1 MNYLNFDQIYTFD
14 DKYFYNK
21 KLLPESLS
29 INEYLKY
36 KDDDNY
42 LNNFNIIKRDEVSL
56 DNIFLFIFNRGIKS
70 GGNYYHFIFHYL
82 QKIIGFF
89 ELKNLKLGI
98 PLNMLDFQ
106 KELLYKLIP
115 KENIIYLDIYRYN
128 YVINNCYIGKYIS
141 ASNLPLHLLNK
152 YQNIFNF
159 NNFESKNLIY
169 IRRRNNNNA
178 GKERIMINENDFINY
193 LKDKNCSFF
202 FFEDHNFNDK
212 IINLIDLKPKTIII
226 EIGSGLTN
234 LLFIPKYILK
244 NIKFIIIDQ
253 DNWKLDKSRICN
265 ILNILQINFDIITCK
280 NVTNNKDL
288 FNSPFILNI
297 NDFSKFI

>member
-1 MNYLNFDQIYTFD
+1 
-14 DKYFYNK
+14 
-21 KLLPESLS
+21 
-29 INEYLKY
+29 
-36 KDDDNY
+36 
-42 LNNFNIIKRDEVSL
+42 
-56 DNIFLFIFNRGIKS
+56 
-70 GGNYYHFIFHYL
+70 
-82 QKIIGFF
+82 
-89 ELKNLKLGI
+89 
-98 PLNMLDFQ
+98 
-106 KELLYKLIP
+106 
-115 KENIIYLDIYRYN
+115 
-128 YVINNCYIGKYIS
+128 
-141 ASNLPLHLLNK
+141 
-152 YQNIFNF
+152 
-159 NNFESKNLIY
+159 
-169 IRRRNNNNA
+169 
-178 GKERIMINENDFINY
+178 MINENDFINY

-288 FNSPFILNI
+288 FNSPFILNL